1 MVYFLQLTQGAI
13 RQQLRISDLK
23 IIKIPLPPIEIQ
35 EQIVAELDGYSGII
49 AGAKQI
55 VQNWKPKID
64 IAPEWE
70 RVKLRDI
77 AEYFIGLTYSPED
90 ISDKGIIVLRSSNVQ
105 DGDILMCSRNGSKR
119 LVGKIA
125 VIKNLTEKMTFGTF
139 MTIIRSKYNQFLSYF
154 FVSDLFR
161 DQIDGSETSSINQI
175 TKRMLDTIV
184 VPLPPVEVQRQI
196 AERIEAERALLE
208 SSKKLIEIYDQKTKD
223 VIAKLWEE

>member
-1 MVYFLQLTQGAI
+1 VVYFLQLTQGAI

>member
-196 AERIEAERALLE
+196 AERIVAERALLE